1 MGGGELRF
9 AAGATR
15 FLNLKSMI
23 ALSGE
28 SSVVPFYHLVSDEH
42 LPHIRHLYHY
52 KSTSEFERDMDDLLA
67 IYKPV
72 DLDEF
77 QRGSQKKEKQRKML
91 LTFDDGLVECHQVIA
106 PILKRK
112 GVPAV
117 FFLNN
122 HFIDNR
128 DLFYRYKVSL
138 LIDKLL
144 SSPEKRE
151 AVSQYMAVSADEVV
165 KSLLDISHAQL
176 TRLDPL
182 CDLLEVDFHKYLAT
196 RPVYMSS
203 SQIKE
208 MMSWGFDIGG
218 HSLDH
223 PQYAT
228 LNEKEMIRQ
237 TRESI
242 EDLKTRFEGSSAS
255 FAFPFSSE
263 GVPQLVID
271 QLLNSHTASLLLG
284 ISGLKKTQTP
294 GYIQRIDMEKFNLP
308 ALEVLKIKY
317 LHYLL
322 RKPFGNHIH
331 TQ

>member
-9 AAGATR
+9 AAGVTR
-15 FLNLKSMI
+15 FIHLKSMI

-28 SSVVPFYHLVSDEH
+28 FSIVPFYHVVSDEH
-42 LPHIRHLYHY
+42 LPHIRHLYRY
-52 KSTSEFERDMDDLLA
+52 KSTSESEKDLDGLLA

-72 DLDEF
+72 NLNEF
-77 QRGSQKKEKQRKML
+77 LNGDPKKETQRKML
-91 LTFDDGLVECHQVIA
+91 LTFDDGLAECHQVLA
-106 PILKRK
+106 PILKKK

-138 LIDKLL
+138 LIEKLQ

-151 AVSQYMAVSADEVV
+151 AVSQYMKVPGEEVV
-165 KSLLDISHAQL
+165 SSLLDISHARQDRINSL
-176 TRLDPL
+176 AN
-182 CDLLEVDFHKYLAT
+182 LLEVDFNNYLAN
-196 RPVYMSS
+196 RPVYMSTP
-203 SQIKE
+203 QIQE
-208 MMSWGFDIGG
+208 MMSWGFEIGG

-223 PQYAT
+223 PVFSDLEET
-228 LNEKEMIRQ
+228 EMIRQ

-242 EDLKTRFEGSSAS
+242 NDLKTRFEGSTNS

-263 GVPQLVID
+263 GVPQSVIN
-271 QLLNSHTASLLLG
+271 QLLDSQTSSLLLG

-294 GYIQRIDMEKFNLP
+294 GFIQRIDMEKFKLP
-308 ALEVLKIKY
+308 AKKVLKIKY
-317 LHYLL
+317 LHFLL
-322 RKPFGNHIH
+322 RKPFGNHVHI
-331 TQ
+331 Q